1 VSLLSHTRNLEW
13 QLSEKETIFG
23 RLKYAVANTAQ
34 YPNLS
39 I

>member
-13 QLSEKETIFG
+13 QLSEKETASG
-23 RLKYAVANTAQ
+23 RLKYAVADTAR

>member
-13 QLSEKETIFG
+13 QLSEKETVSG
-23 RLKYAVANTAQ
+23 RFKYAVANTAR